1 MAAPHKL
8 RPVLT
13 IIAGPNGSG
22 KTTAVPNLQKIGT
35 LGILVNA
42 DDIATSLS
50 RRKGESSSSHDTQW
64 EAAISAEEMRWA
76 LLSQGVSFAT
86 ETVMSDRLRWT
97 RFIEAAR
104 LRGYRIVL
112 YFITTVDPS
121 INVKRV
127 EERVRAGG
135 HGVDPAKIVSRY
147 RGVME
152 DVLPAVLPMVDEA
165 ILFDNSSALD
175 GAVPVLLLQNGK
187 LKSLMGAA
195 TMPAWA
201 RSLIP

>member
-1 MAAPHKL
+1 MAAPHKR

-22 KTTAVPNLQKIGT
+22 KTTMVSQLLRIGT

-42 DDIATSLS
+42 DDIAASLS
-50 RRKGESSSSHDTQW
+50 RRKGEPASSLDTQW
-64 EAAISAEEMRWA
+64 EAAVSAEEMRWA
-76 LLSQGVSFAT
+76 LLDQGISFAT

-112 YFITTVDPS
+112 YFITTVNPS

-127 EERVRAGG
+127 EARIRLGDMALMPPRSSPV
-135 HGVDPAKIVSRY
+135 IV
-147 RGVME
+147 G
-152 DVLPAVLPMVDEA
+152 
-165 ILFDNSSALD
+165 
-175 GAVPVLLLQNGK
+175 
-187 LKSLMGAA
+187 
-195 TMPAWA
+195 
-201 RSLIP
+201 